1 MEEDIKRWY
10 DKSSKLGE
18 MMKVLSCMSERE
30 LSQVSVYLFQ
40 VVKLYR
46 RQKNSMEDNLSIGRD
61 KLFGYYMAY
70 QKRRWYD
77 QDPSLRSAINIIS
90 TLPVKDIDD
99 VIDGFIQ
106 ALKESGQYDIY
117 YKKMGEIDKDL

>member
-18 MMKVLSCMSERE
+18 MMRVLGSMSERE
-30 LSQVSVYLFQ
+30 ISQISVYLFQ

-46 RQKNSMEDNLSIGRD
+46 KQKNTYDDNLSIGKD
-61 KLFGYYMAY
+61 KLFGYYKAY
-70 QKRRWYD
+70 NKRRWYD
-77 QDPSLRSAINIIS
+77 QDPSLRSALNIIS
-90 TLPVKDIDD
+90 TLPTRDVDD
-99 VIDGFIQ
+99 VIEGFIQ

-117 YKKMGEIDKDL
+117 NKKLGEINKDL

>member
-1 MEEDIKRWY
+1 MDDDIKRWY

-18 MMKVLSCMSERE
+18 MMRVLSCMSEKE
-30 LSQVSVYLFQ
+30 VAQVSVYLYQ

-46 RQKNSMEDNLSIGRD
+46 KQKNSMNDNLSIGTD
-61 KLFGYYMAY
+61 KLFGYYKAY
-70 QKRRWYD
+70 NKRRWYD

-90 TLPVKDIDD
+90 TLPTRDIDE

-106 ALKESGQYDIY
+106 ALKESGRYDIY
-117 YKKMGEIDKDL
+117 YKKMGEIDKGL